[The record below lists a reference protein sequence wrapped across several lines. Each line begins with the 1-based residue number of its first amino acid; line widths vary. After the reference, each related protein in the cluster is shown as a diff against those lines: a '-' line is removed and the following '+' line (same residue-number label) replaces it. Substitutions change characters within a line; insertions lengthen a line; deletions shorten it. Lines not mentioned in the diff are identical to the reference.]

1 MQLEDRFSGVI
12 FHTILYYLQGNIMSI
27 ASHLVGKN
35 SIVVFGY
42 SSRHA
47 NIDKNQISDLGN
59 KRKQKQKMFEN

>member
-1 MQLEDRFSGVI
+1 
-12 FHTILYYLQGNIMSI
+12 MSI